1 MALVNTVIAGEYA
14 NGEIKISSNGQS
26 AYIFLN
32 GKSKYINKLNVE
44 SVKEVNKASA
54 VDGGGALVGY
64 AIAGGVGMLLG
75 GTQEEIILEIYWEDG
90 KKSLIKAT
98 SVVQE
103 AIIVSMY
110 NDVTP
115 EQEYEISNK
124 DESARKTGA
133 IIATVIALFCV
144 ILYAIPTR

>member
-64 AIAGGVGMLLG
+64 AIAGGAGMLLG
-75 GTQEEIILEIYWEDG
+75 GTQEEIILEIYWKDG

-133 IIATVIALFCV
+133 IITTVIALFCV

>member
-1 MALVNTVIAGEYA
+1 MASVNTVIAGEYA

-64 AIAGGVGMLLG
+64 AIAGGAGMLLG
-75 GTQEEIILEIYWEDG
+75 GKQDEIILEIYWKDG

-98 SVVQE
+98 STVHE
-103 AIIVSMY
+103 AIIISMY

-115 EQEYEISNK
+115 EQEYAISSK
-124 DESARKTGA
+124 DESARKTGT
-133 IIATVIALFCV
+133 IIATLIAIFCV